1 MEINDKTKTFA
12 QNEELYI
19 LTNEEDLTFDNLD
32 ILKHK
37 GCMVNII
44 MKTISPWLPIGVLT
58 KSIPDWVEPDKQL
71 DIDEVKKFQHV
82 G

>member
-1 MEINDKTKTFA
+1 MKLNDKTQTFA

-19 LTNEEDLTFDNLD
+19 LTNEKDLTFDNLD

-37 GCMVNII
+37 GCLVNVT

-58 KSIPDWVEPDKQL
+58 KSIPNWVEPDKQL
-71 DIDEVKKFQHV
+71 DIGEVKNFTPI